1 METTPDKHCIWE
13 VDVDYLEEALG
24 EIHRHGSTVIAVTPY
39 ESSCVNDP
47 KMLGTSHSKV
57 KVTSYLIVYYNLPLT
72 AIPGMPGSGD
82 PATIQ

>member
-1 METTPDKHCIWE
+1 METTPDKHYTWK

-24 EIHRHGSTVIAVTPY
+24 QIHRHGSTVITVTPY
-39 ESSCVNDP
+39 ELVSSSLSPSERYSVI
-47 KMLGTSHSKV
+47 
-57 KVTSYLIVYYNLPLT
+57 SYLIIYYNPPIT